1 MSHLRDRVAFM
12 AVVDLDLFESIIK
25 IAVLLLQLMACH
37 NTFDSS
43 NLILRCFICTAQILR
58 TVMGE
63 LAYAFAPCAFVPPFL
78 LFDF

>member
-12 AVVDLDLFESIIK
+12 AVDLDLFESIMK
-25 IAVLLLQLMACH
+25 IAALLLQLMACH

-43 NLILRCFICTAQILR
+43 NLILRYFICTSQILL
-58 TVMGE
+58 TVMGV